1 MNVRTAVA
9 ENLLQFHEVPL
20 RVQTSAAEKTPD
32 SRAGDVL
39 KGGCLPAGCGLG
51 DCGKDGFYS
60 LHHGVQ
66 MILKSAQTSSFCCFE
81 VPKHVNVSVW
91 MLQ

>member
-39 KGGCLPAGCGLG
+39 KCGCRPLG
-51 DCGKDGFYS
+51 VAWEIGERMVFIAC
-60 LHHGVQ
+60 
-66 MILKSAQTSSFCCFE
+66 TT
-81 VPKHVNVSVW
+81 VST
-91 MLQ
+91 

>member
-39 KGGCLPAGCGLG
+39 KGGCRPLG
-51 DCGKDGFYS
+51 VAWEIGFYS

-66 MILKSAQTSSFCCFE
+66 MILKSAQTSSFFAL
-81 VPKHVNVSVW
+81 K
-91 MLQ
+91 